1 MQRLRKYQK
10 FAARC
15 LQEARSTTMTWS
27 VGRVMRKNPYAIA
40 PVLGE
45 TSSRP
50 WSFFSLIAAPAVHR
64 QISIRI
70 CHNALRQP
78 RQIEHAHLAQPF

>member
-45 TSSRP
+45 TSL
-50 WSFFSLIAAPAVHR
+50 SLIAAPAVHR